1 MKEIL
6 FRIDGN
12 EQKIHP
18 HGGRLSLT
26 RKHYLEGDSLQW
38 QYRAEDAFEVKTKV
52 ISRKRE
58 DALVSYLNG
67 KKQVCP
73 EYPFGINCWIYSEA
87 ANGNVLKFEFG
98 TDGKENLSFEY
109 RLNFVGWKEISL
121 TYERGF
127 MKGNYTEKMNYFRV
141 TALQGEGTVYFSD
154 MQLCKSI
161 CPNHLYG
168 KMAPQVKDLPQNTR
182 RGPGGPLAVYDISHN
197 RPVFLLEE
205 VSEKTRQAFQT
216 ITEKYFELMDEVDLP
231 PFRRGNIPYDEAM
244 EVYRKHHIK
253 YQDGVVTGN
262 RITQTSLY
270 AQAMKSIAAH
280 FCGSGDA
287 KDADC
292 FVLMWRHLRDQNAA
306 INWYHGRGV
315 GSAMLMMREELKRR
329 GMLEEMIAYLKQA
342 YQFSRIYATASHD
355 AVTYARFEDTDT
367 IGMDL
372 PSTLVCILLME
383 DTPEK
388 VRDMRHFVYYVENFC
403 LAYAPGLASGYKS
416 DGSASHHCGF
426 VRQYETVANY
436 SMSRVLYML
445 SDSPFMIGE
454 KAAQRFVN
462 TLETTFLMY
471 NGVYEPFVTS
481 SYAFDSMRDTSVVEF
496 AHAARA
502 LHDTRL
508 AQMYVT
514 LAQSSEKE
522 QQNPHYQEFL
532 EQGIEPIAEVTRH
545 KTLTYAAAA
554 YHKRKDWTAAVRG
567 HSKYVYP
574 MEVWPDAGAGPGS
587 RYTAFSL
594 FRSFGFLE
602 ILYPPE
608 LEGGTNNGLHITEGF
623 DYRRWPG
630 STAVHVPLSKIKTV
644 PLIIEDE
651 WAEWLLSDRAFV
663 GGLDA
668 KNQNGV
674 FAMQLHGPEKYGLE
688 SFQATK
694 TYHFYE
700 DMIVCLGSGISCDI
714 AAYRTETTLFQDFGT
729 GAVRDGNILLDNRH
743 NGYWVFDGAENIRF
757 AEKECHSRDVKDL
770 KDTSGLRTFGI
781 IDHGKA
787 PRNAQYG
794 YLLKIGTTQ
803 EEMERREFA
812 PHVQVLQQDETAH
825 IVRLF
830 HRTDYVFFR
839 KNYDLEDGWIG
850 GVSGGCIVS
859 VTEKGDE
866 ISLAVCDP
874 DMRFYLGE
882 SEDYDLNRRKEE
894 KSIYGR
900 FWINQESMPSRIW
913 VIVNRETEQFELV
926 NGNAK
931 IVQKGQGKTIF
942 EFLCREGMTNE
953 IVFRTKQ

>member
-6 FRIDGN
+6 FRIDGS
-12 EQKIHP
+12 EQKIHL
-18 HGGRLSLT
+18 HGGRVSLT

-38 QYRAEDAFEVKTKV
+38 QYRAEDAFEVRTKV
-52 ISRKRE
+52 ISRQRE
-58 DALVSYLNG
+58 AVSVSYLNG
-67 KKQVCP
+67 KKSVCS
-73 EYPFGINCWIYSEA
+73 EYPFGINCWIYSET

-109 RLNFVGWKEISL
+109 CLNFVGWKEISL

-127 MKGNYTEKMNYFRV
+127 MKGKYSDKMNYFRV
-141 TALQGEGTVYFSD
+141 TALQGAGTVYFSEV
-154 MQLCKSI
+154 QLCKSV

-168 KMAPQVKDLPQNTR
+168 KMAPQVKHLPQNTR
-182 RGPGGPLAVYDISHN
+182 RGPLPDYDISRN
-197 RPVFLLEE
+197 RPVFLTED
-205 VSEKTRQAFQT
+205 VNEKICRAFQN
-216 ITEKYFELMDEVDLP
+216 ITKKYFELMDEIDLP
-231 PFRRGNIPYDEAM
+231 PFCRGNIPYDEAV
-244 EVYRKHHIK
+244 EVYSKHHIE
-253 YQDGVVTGN
+253 YRDGVVTGK

-270 AQAMKSIAAH
+270 AKAMKSIAAR
-280 FCGSGDA
+280 FYGSGDE

-292 FVLMWRHLRDQNAA
+292 FVLMWRHLHDQNTA

-329 GMLEEMIAYLKQA
+329 GILEEAIAYLKQA
-342 YQFSRIYATASHD
+342 YNFSRIYDTTSSGAI
-355 AVTYARFEDTDT
+355 TYARFEDTDT

-372 PSTLVCILLME
+372 PGTLVCILLME
-383 DTPEK
+383 NTPEK
-388 VRDMRHFVYYVENFC
+388 VRDMRHFVYYIENFC

-416 DGSASHHCGF
+416 DGSAFHHCGF

-445 SDSPFMIGE
+445 SDSVFMISE
-454 KAAQRFVN
+454 EAAQRFVN

-481 SYAFDSMRDTSVVEF
+481 AYAFDAMRDTSVVEF

-502 LHDTRL
+502 LHNTRL

-522 QQNPHYQEFL
+522 QQNPNYQMFL
-532 EQGIEPIAEVTRH
+532 ERGIEPITEVTRH

-554 YHKRKDWTAAVRG
+554 YHKRKNWTAAVRG

-574 MEVWPDAGAGPGS
+574 MEVWPDAGAGS

-608 LEGGTNNGLHITEGF
+608 AEGGTNNGLHITEGF

-644 PLIIEDE
+644 PLMIEDE

-663 GGLDA
+663 GGLDT
-668 KNQNGV
+668 KEQNGV

-694 TYHFYE
+694 TYHFYD
-700 DMIVCLGSGISCDI
+700 DMIVCLGSGISDDI
-714 AAYRTETTLFQDFGT
+714 SAYRTETTMFQDFGT
-729 GAVRDGNILLDNRH
+729 GAVRNGNILLDNRN

-757 AEKECHSRDVKDL
+757 IEKECRSRDVKDSE
-770 KDTSGLRTFGI
+770 DTNGLRTFGV
-781 IDHGKA
+781 IDHGKM
-787 PRNAQYG
+787 PRDAKYG
-794 YLLKIGTTQ
+794 YLLKIGTTRA
-803 EEMERREFA
+803 EMERREFA
-812 PHVQVLQQDETAH
+812 PYVQVLRQDETAH

-830 HRTDYVFFR
+830 HRTDYVFFC
-839 KNYDLEDGWIG
+839 KNYETEDEWIG
-850 GVSGGCIVS
+850 GVSGSCIVS
-859 VTEKGDE
+859 VEEKDGE

-882 SEDYDLNRRKEE
+882 SEDYDLNRHKEE

-900 FWINQESMPSRIW
+900 FWIHQESMPSRIW
-913 VIVNRETEQFELV
+913 VIVNRETEQFEIV

-931 IVQKGQGKTIF
+931 IVQKGQGKTVF

-953 IVFRTKQ
+953 IVFQTEQCRK